1 MKLKEFEDGEVKLF
15 NTLLKLS
22 LDSPTSIFDIITT
35 KKVVKM
41 FSSFVNQNLFI
52 YMSLRK
58 MCLYSELFWENTDQN
73 NSEYGHISYSELH

>member
-15 NTLLKLS
+15 DTLLKLS
-22 LDSPTSIFDIITT
+22 LDSPTSVFDKITT
-35 KKVVKM
+35 KKVAKM

-73 NSEYGHISYSELH
+73 NSEYGHISYSEMH